1 MISGKRI
8 RLRALEKSD
17 LPAAV
22 RWLNDSEVTENLLH
36 DIPLSL
42 AREELWYQKM
52 LENPPETHVLAIEVK
67 DGDEWWHIG
76 TTAFHN
82 VDWKNRIGEYGIM
95 IGEKS
100 QWGKG
105 YGYEATLLMLQYAFN
120 HLNLNKVF
128 LYAIETNARG
138 IRVYEKAG
146 FIHEG
151 RLRQDIHKNGRY
163 LDVFAMSVLR
173 EEWKNIDI

>member
-22 RWLNDSEVTENLLH
+22 AWLNDPEVTENLLN
-36 DIPLSL
+36 DTPLSMDM
-42 AREELWYQKM
+42 EEQWYQKM
-52 LENPPETHVLAIEVK
+52 LEKPAEEHILAIDML
-67 DGDEWWHIG
+67 DGQEWKHIG
-76 TTAFHN
+76 STGFHH

-95 IGEKS
+95 IGDKR

-105 YGYEATLLMLQYAFN
+105 FGYDATMLMLRYGFN
-120 HLNLNKVF
+120 YLNLNKVF
-128 LYAIETNARG
+128 LYAIETNTRG
-138 IRVYEKAG
+138 IRVYEKTG
-146 FIHEG
+146 FVHEG

-163 LDVFAMSVLR
+163 LDVFIMSVLR
-173 EEWKNIDI
+173 EEWKDIEI

>member
-8 RLRALEKSD
+8 RLRALEKND

-22 RWLNDSEVTENLLH
+22 TGLNDPEVTENLLT
-36 DIPLSL
+36 DTPLSL
-42 AREELWYQKM
+42 EMEEIWYRKM
-52 LENPPETHVLAIEVK
+52 LDNPVEEHVLAIEMK
-67 DGDEWWHIG
+67 TQDGWRHIG
-76 TTAFHN
+76 TTAFHQ

-105 YGYEATLLMLQYAFN
+105 FGYEATLLMLRYGFN
-120 HLNLNKVF
+120 TLNLNKVF
-128 LYAIETNARG
+128 LYAIETNSRG

-146 FIHEG
+146 FVHEG
-151 RLRQDIHKNGRY
+151 RLRQDIYKNGRY
-163 LDVFAMSVLR
+163 LDVFVMSVLR
-173 EEWKNIDI
+173 DEWKDIEI

>member
-22 RWLNDSEVTENLLH
+22 AWLNDPEVTENLLR
-36 DIPLSL
+36 DTPLSMDV
-42 AREELWYQKM
+42 EEKWYQDM
-52 LENPPETHVLAIEVK
+52 LQRPAEEHVLAIEWMV
-67 DGDEWWHIG
+67 DNDWQFIG
-76 TTAFHN
+76 TTGLHH
-82 VDWKNRIGEYGIM
+82 VDWKNRIGEFGIM
-95 IGEKS
+95 IGDKN

-105 YGYEATLLMLQYAFN
+105 LGYDATVLMLRFAF
-120 HLNLNKVF
+120 HYLNLNKVF
-128 LYAIETNARG
+128 LYAIETNTRG

-163 LDVFAMSVLR
+163 LDVFVMSVLR
-173 EEWKNIDI
+173 DEWKDIEI

>member
-1 MISGKRI
+1 MVSGKRI

-22 RWLNDSEVTENLLH
+22 AWLNDPEVTENLLT
-36 DIPLSL
+36 DTPLSL
-42 AREELWYQKM
+42 EMEEIWYRKM
-52 LENPPETHVLAIEVK
+52 LENPVEEHVLAIEMK
-67 DGDEWWHIG
+67 TQDGWRLIG
-76 TTAFHN
+76 TTAFHH

-105 YGYEATLLMLQYAFN
+105 YGYETTLLMLRYGFN
-120 HLNLNKVF
+120 TLNLNKVF
-128 LYAIETNARG
+128 LFAIETNSRG

-146 FIHEG
+146 FVHEG
-151 RLRQDIHKNGRY
+151 RLRQDIHKNGHY
-163 LDVFAMSVLR
+163 LDVFVMSVLR
-173 EEWKNIDI
+173 DEWKDIDI